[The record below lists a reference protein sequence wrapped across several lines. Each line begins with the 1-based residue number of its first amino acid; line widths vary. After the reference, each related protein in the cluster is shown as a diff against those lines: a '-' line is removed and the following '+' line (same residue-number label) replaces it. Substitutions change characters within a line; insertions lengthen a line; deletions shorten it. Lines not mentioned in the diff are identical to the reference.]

1 MKYTKDWDKEW
12 HIEKDDYKISNKII
26 PIFESYLDELSKK
39 NVSKKTFK
47 RHEVAC
53 FSLGNHIIGI
63 IFGYQT
69 DSFKHNET
77 GENILLYYIDK
88 YEGPLV
94 HHDNESWQ
102 RELDT
107 TCKKLYKHIKHRIR

>member
-1 MKYTKDWDKEW
+1 MYTKNWDKDW
-12 HIEKDDYKISNKII
+12 HIEKDDYEISNKII
-26 PIFESYLDELSKK
+26 PIFDSYLRELEKR

-47 RHEVAC
+47 RHQDAC
-53 FSLGNHIIGI
+53 FSLGDYIIGK

-69 DSFKHNET
+69 DSFKPNDT
-77 GENILLYYIDK
+77 GEKILLHYIDE

-102 RELDT
+102 RELDA
-107 TCKKLYKHIKHRIR
+107 TCKKLYKHIKQRIT